1 MKRLEKK
8 AKVFMRLTDTL
19 YKPKEYRMNLN
30 EIRRSET
37 DVNYWKD
44 KTMYWWKRYLKNV
57 KLIAGLR
64 RQNRQIR
71 LLLSDYVNEEKKR
84 WNHDV

>member
-1 MKRLEKK
+1 
-8 AKVFMRLTDTL
+8 
-19 YKPKEYRMNLN
+19 MNLN